1 MNDKSKSGRMLA
13 KLTPNQWLDWLNNKT
28 VNVKVISEK
37 KYKDVYESKE
47 IPSTSLNNNLESY
60 VDNLDSENSGDD
72 EESMFE
78 SVCGEM
84 DNLDIDTIL
93 SAQDPAIKSNTDVY
107 NHYDFKEKPDCGLPI
122 YAYKN
127 DILSTVEYHQVTI
140 VHGSTG
146 TGKST
151 QLPMYILEQYARR
164 KKYCNIIVTQPRRL
178 AALSVA
184 RRVSKERKW
193 SVGQV
198 VGYQVGLE
206 KETSCDTR
214 ITYVTTGVLLQ
225 ILIRAKSLNPYTHI
239 IMDEVHERDKDT
251 DLALLIVK
259 KLLFL
264 NSRHVRVVLMSATMD
279 TTDFAKYFSR
289 VEETTCS
296 IELAPTISIEG
307 KMFRISEHFLDDLS
321 VYGAFPTPDY
331 DNPCIEPMMYDLA
344 ARLIWD
350 LDQREKK
357 NNKESSALGAVLVFL
372 PGLYQIEEMENTLRN
387 SQASKNFLIISL
399 HSTITLDEQRN
410 IFSPLKNGF
419 RKVILSTNIAESS
432 LTVPDVKYVVDFC
445 LTKQVVNDHTSSY
458 QSLQLQWASK
468 SNCKQRA
475 GRAGRVSEGMV
486 FHLVTRK
493 FYNEWIPKQGTP
505 ELQRCSLESA
515 ILRVKQLDLGSPKHI
530 LRLAM
535 SPPNLTNIARSIMLL
550 REVGALSASSKK
562 LDGRLTF
569 VGNVL
574 ASLPLDM
581 RLGKLLVLGYV
592 FGCLKDC
599 IVIAACLS
607 KSSFFVCLHQHSN
620 QSFKK
625 KLAWAKGTF
634 SDCLA
639 SLNAYNNF
647 QYSKEN
653 GIIKSHRD
661 AMDWSRKN
669 HIHLKRIKE
678 VESQVQDLTQRLE
691 RVNIH
696 TYRRTPVW
704 NNESKSDS
712 LLILQV
718 VLAGAFYPNYF
729 EMNKVCE
736 EVAFREMST
745 LNPNTTV
752 TINNLPLGEGPLFKN
767 SIIHALSEYGV
778 CKKLYYNG
786 RKVMVEFEK
795 DKHLSSSQILS
806 SVYLASKGRR
816 NFRKR
821 LQVYKTFIKPDKN
834 SSPLTSEQSKAYSF
848 YYENTNIK
856 NYKCFLPVPLLKNP
870 LIQVMVTHVSSLD
883 SFWGL
888 IDNETSHKHLHKI
901 KTTIQRSLEAQK
913 FLSNVK
919 NNSFVLAPYKDG
931 LNYDY
936 YRALVLETKPKLKV
950 WFVDYGNI
958 EIVENFSKVID
969 MPSTLLNVPFLAV
982 KFELCNVMPIAVN
995 EASANF
1001 LSKIFQNCN
1010 YSVWIKVYSI
1020 VADVVRAEV
1029 CINGWNDTLNK
1040 YLINEGK
1047 CDEIDESLFSQQEH
1061 KIWEWAETDE
1071 ETFKLCCNQ
1080 WHVVDGMVRG
1090 KACKPYGHE
1099 TSAKGP
1105 FSTLETEYH
1114 SMFKA
1119 GSNKSVKVCHSSI
1132 NEVVLDT
1139 DISGTRKRFMV
1150 ASDICVSQTGSSMT
1164 CRDTTLLPAIPALSS
1179 LICITFAPIVDLR
1192 YSKSLKRFTG
1202 ALCGLGA
1209 VTNLSGG
1216 TDAVLPEHDIELKFS
1231 RIISKQDIE
1240 AVNGIRAIVNTA
1252 IGSSKKISE
1261 WNLQVMRRFQESIR
1275 TRLIQLIHKP
1285 RMRCDEVFGDQHYC
1299 CWKSNNDSIVKNEY
1313 YPIIHIDFESEDF

>member
-1 MNDKSKSGRMLA
+1 
-13 KLTPNQWLDWLNNKT
+13 
-28 VNVKVISEK
+28 
-37 KYKDVYESKE
+37 
-47 IPSTSLNNNLESY
+47 
-60 VDNLDSENSGDD
+60 
-72 EESMFE
+72 
-78 SVCGEM
+78 
-84 DNLDIDTIL
+84 
-93 SAQDPAIKSNTDVY
+93 
-107 NHYDFKEKPDCGLPI
+107 
-122 YAYKN
+122 
-127 DILSTVEYHQVTI
+127 
-140 VHGSTG
+140 
-146 TGKST
+146 
-151 QLPMYILEQYARR
+151 
-164 KKYCNIIVTQPRRL
+164 
-178 AALSVA
+178 
-184 RRVSKERKW
+184 
-193 SVGQV
+193 
-198 VGYQVGLE
+198 
-206 KETSCDTR
+206 
-214 ITYVTTGVLLQ
+214 
-225 ILIRAKSLNPYTHI
+225 
-239 IMDEVHERDKDT
+239 
-251 DLALLIVK
+251 
-259 KLLFL
+259 
-264 NSRHVRVVLMSATMD
+264 MD

-289 VEETTCS
+289 VEENTNS

-307 KMFRISEHFLDDLS
+307 KMFKVSEHFLDDLS
-321 VYGAFPTPDY
+321 GYGTLPSPDF
-331 DNPCIEPMMYDLA
+331 DNPCIEPLMYEFA

-350 LDQREKK
+350 LDQNEKK
-357 NNKESSALGAVLVFL
+357 NSTEICSLGAVLVFL
-372 PGLYQIEEMENTLRN
+372 PGLYQIEEMENILRN

-432 LTVPDVKYVVDFC
+432 LTVPDVKYVIDFC

-493 FYNEWIPKQGTP
+493 FYNNWIPKQGVP

-550 REVGALSASSKK
+550 REVGALSASSKR

-592 FGCLKDC
+592 FGCLNDC

-607 KSSFFVCLHQHSN
+607 KSSFFVCLHQHNN

-625 KLAWAKGTF
+625 KLAWANGTF

-639 SLNAYNNF
+639 CLHAYNNF

-653 GIIKSHRD
+653 GFIKSHRD

-696 TYRRTPVW
+696 TYRKTPIW

-712 LLILQV
+712 LLVLQA

-729 EMNKVCE
+729 QMNKVCE
-736 EVAFREMST
+736 EVAFKEMST

-752 TINNLPLGEGPLFKN
+752 SIHNLPLGEGPLFKN

-778 CKKLYYNG
+778 CKRIYYNG

-795 DKHLSSSQILS
+795 DKHLSSSKILL
-806 SVYLASKGRR
+806 SVYLACKGRR

-821 LQVYKTFIKPDKN
+821 LQVYKTFVQPDKN
-834 SSPLTSEQSKAYSF
+834 NSTSTSEQSRAYSF
-848 YYENTNIK
+848 YYEEAK
-856 NYKCFLPVPLLKNP
+856 KQKYKSFLPVPLCSNP
-870 LIQVMVTHVSSLD
+870 LIQVMVTHISSLD

-888 IDNETSHKHLHKI
+888 IDNETSHKHLSKV
-901 KTTIQRSLEAQK
+901 KTVIQRSVQTQT
-913 FLSNVK
+913 FLKTVK
-919 NNSFVLAPYKDG
+919 NTSFVLAPYKDG
-931 LNYDY
+931 INYDY

-958 EIVENFSKVID
+958 EVIENFDKVIE
-969 MPSTLLNVPFLAV
+969 MPTILFDVPFLAV
-982 KFELCNVMPIAVN
+982 KFELCNVMPIVVN
-995 EASANF
+995 EASIDF
-1001 LSKIFQNCN
+1001 LSNIFRSCN
-1010 YSVWIKVYSI
+1010 YSVSIKVYSI
-1020 VADVVRAEV
+1020 VTDVVRAEV
-1029 CINGWNDTLNK
+1029 FINGWNDTLNK

-1047 CDEIDESLFSQQEH
+1047 CDETNESLFSQQEH
-1061 KIWEWAETDE
+1061 RIWEWAETDE
-1071 ETFKLCCNQ
+1071 EAFKLYQNQ
-1080 WHVVDGMVRG
+1080 WHVVDGLVRG
-1090 KACKPYGHE
+1090 KICKPYGHE

-1119 GSNKSVKVCHSSI
+1119 GSNKNVKVCHSSI
-1132 NEVVLDT
+1132 NEVVLDN
-1139 DISGTRKRFMV
+1139 DISGTHKRFMV
-1150 ASDICVSQTGSSMT
+1150 ASDICVSQTGSTMT
-1164 CRDTTLLPAIPALSS
+1164 CRDTTLLPAIPALGS
-1179 LICITFAPIVDLR
+1179 LICLTFAPLVDIR
-1192 YSKSLKRFTG
+1192 YSKSLDRLTG

-1216 TDAVLPEHDIELKFS
+1216 TDAVLPEHDIELKFD
-1231 RIISKQDIE
+1231 RIISKEDIKS
-1240 AVNGIRAIVNTA
+1240 VNGIRAIVNTA
-1252 IGSSKKISE
+1252 IGCSKKVAE
-1261 WNLQVMRRFQESIR
+1261 WNLQVMRRLQESVR

-1285 RMRCDEVFGDQHYC
+1285 RLQCEEVFGDQPYC
-1299 CWKSNNDSIVKNEY
+1299 CWKTNNDSIIKNEY
-1313 YPIIHIDFESEDF
+1313 YPIIHIDSESENI